1 MSSEE
6 KTGIFNRIFGGL
18 SRRRKSRSTS
28 DDRDENVS
36 SQTSSPIK
44 STASDELRPSVVQNS
59 EFENLVFWPEQRR
72 SPSTCSVASTV
83 ADGGDIPFAD
93 SGSSGRGS
101 VKEVEVV
108 KVSRVEAFSNVKT
121 DHLVTEA
128 GKKLQ
133 VYLEETSCDITDIA
147 LKRCA
152 EDTTPDTLKSCAVSG
167 TEIKKTVLKPS
178 IRGSGSYTALVGVTL
193 GSHSRGSLSSDS
205 LAEEESSDI
214 MGKKNNG
221 RRKSRKLT
229 NSTNE
234 VALAITTSPE
244 AQERQYPPPSPGQVH
259 IAVWAETHLTEEES
273 ESSITDSLSSVELAQ
288 ASPAESHSDT
298 GRAAINTSGPF
309 QAPESPS
316 TVNLRRL
323 EKSKPEAPQSDIRK
337 NVFSDDPNAE
347 SYEEKRRSLKLSE
360 SETVF
365 AKKVYISPQSSLDG
379 EGGEFE
385 SRSETDL
392 DVTPHIQQFK
402 VEILPNPKILN
413 VKQSPEQTQEPVRE
427 EAVSVLKEPLEKDVE
442 SPTVPSTKKTEATD
456 IKEESDSLKMPSL
469 KGPLNT
475 LSSQTTSSKP
485 SRSMD
490 RQGSVP
496 HGGNK
501 VKAPPP
507 PVVPKTKSV
516 MSRIKNISE
525 ANKELSTVGRVSQ
538 KQTDQKEVK
547 SPTAKEQSVSFNKS
561 VDINTKVQKRTAPPV
576 LEKPKTVV
584 EVVTVYSLSPKSE
597 GQISPKLK
605 VSPEGGSISPKQKI
619 SPTRSAEEKDV
630 ADGSITPKTPSPT
643 KELLN
648 FKRERRLKSSTSEDK
663 VDKSP
668 SPPPSTRNVGPA
680 KLNTEFRASK
690 DMQKSKTQPSV
701 SSERSPTS
709 KSSFQFSKSKSIETK
724 FKSSDAVSKTTTRDK
739 TEATDQTEHSVE
751 KQKPANETQLSGPK
765 SPRKFKTDV
774 SSSGR
779 KPPRVTQPGL
789 FEQTSSAEV
798 SHGESESRQP
808 SSPQPT
814 KSEKNESSPFPG
826 PVGDGKPSTVVRS
839 PSSEPKLKSQVKE
852 VADTLNP
859 TKTKPRRD
867 LRKADQ
873 TITSEPKIDKN
884 KNLSISSKA
893 STKSESGESE
903 DTKKQ
908 SKATSKMKTEV
919 TLQVVPIKDDLKSL
933 KPQKESNTQDSPNTD
948 ARVVDKSDKE
958 IHLTI
963 TPEASLKSESGGLE
977 KTQKQPKEPSETKME
992 KFSSAETKV
1001 FLEGSPLENDLQS
1014 VKQLKES
1021 NPKVSSNQD
1030 TQAEDKSEK
1039 MIILPIKPKAS
1050 SESESAALENTDKQ
1064 TNSTSESKVEKSS
1077 VAENEVTLQVG
1088 PLENDLQSVKQ
1099 QTESDLQ
1106 VSSNQD
1112 THAVDKSEKIVI
1124 VSITPKDSL
1133 KSESGA
1139 LENTQKQ
1146 PKEPSET
1153 KIEKSSGAETK
1164 VISQGRH
1171 LENVLQSV
1179 KQLKESNPQ
1188 ASSNRDTHAEDKSE
1202 EMIIMSITPK
1212 ASSES
1217 ESGALENTDKHP
1229 KSIPASKV
1237 ENSSSAE
1244 TKVISQRSPLEND
1257 LQSVKQLK
1265 ESNPQVLSN
1274 QDTHAEDKSEK
1285 IVILPITPKAS
1296 LKSESGALENTQKQ
1310 PKEPSE
1316 TKIEKSSGAETKVIL
1331 QATPLEND
1339 LQSVKQLKESNPKG
1353 SSNQDTHAEDKS
1365 EKIVILP
1372 IKPKASSESE
1382 SGALENPGKQT
1393 NSTSES
1399 KVEKSSVAE
1408 TEVTLQVGPL
1418 ENYLQSVKQQ
1428 TESDLQ
1434 VSSNPDA
1441 HAVDKS
1447 DSFGK
1452 TPKRPKTPS
1461 KTKIEK
1467 AGAAETKVTLK
1478 VAPINNDL
1486 QSIKPQTELD
1496 LQVSSNPDAHAVDRS
1511 DKISNLSITS
1521 KASLKS
1527 ENKTYT
1533 LENTQKQLKA
1543 TSEKKVETS
1552 GAAETKVMSQVSPL
1566 ENNLQP
1572 IKQQSGDSSCPD
1584 SQAPSNPDAQV
1595 VPDVQSGLVEKKS
1608 LVEKSEFEKE
1618 KCTLAKKKTGHYTS
1632 GDLSTQVSEQSRS
1645 FQEKTLAV
1653 MSENSSETIQKIET
1667 KEQNVENVVNLKNLT
1682 KAATAKIET
1691 TSNKEGQSKE
1701 ESVQQ
1706 TVSKTQSNLGT
1717 TVQLDDSS
1725 KASNL
1730 ECVQQN
1736 EMNKLP
1742 IAAITNP
1749 IAVSKPEP
1757 RGDKTSEQKPPPL
1770 KLPEEQTSKL
1780 DKKTEVQIKNVESNL
1795 KVKKTIKNTDTMPV
1809 VNSQILNPT
1818 ADQSLQQFTSQN
1830 LPFDPKILSKN
1841 NRAPSSW
1848 LDVDQ
1853 TFEKKKVERRMDCS
1867 ASDDNLLDTSD
1878 DFEALIRNIKEHCS
1892 PFTLPPR
1899 KHGQNKMPSP
1909 PFAMPAIK
1917 EDHFEK
1923 VFDPEQF
1930 QFGTRKTAG
1939 PKDPSPAMIIKKRND
1954 EAKNNPPSR
1963 RTEDILLYK
1972 SLSSRREKDKTEK
1985 VVAEEK
1991 CDGENK
1997 NNTEGSGKVSS
2008 RLERMSIISNL
2019 RKVSRTPTQTVSGEK
2034 DIPLSQ
2040 AVTTPKE
2047 GIGYLPAQGNG
2058 VIDNGGSLKSPST
2071 IPPIPSFSEI
2081 KLPDLLEKYLNKGK
2095 GSQQK
2100 PDTSSLPPL
2109 DVSATSN
2116 AFNANMGP
2124 QGMPGLT
2131 SQSNS
2136 TPQLPVQTPT
2146 RLSPTP
2152 VGTPLVRGFHKRP
2165 GKIVIYQQAQ
2175 LGGESYE
2182 IFRDIEDA
2190 TSMELSPVISLKV
2203 VRGCWLL
2210 YEKPGFQGRSIALEE
2225 GQTELVNEW
2234 VESEP
2239 IGEVGPN
2246 EFPLPTTPMVIGSI
2260 RLALRDYSIPKIDL
2274 FTEPNGM
2281 GRMSSF
2287 CDDMIEICSY
2297 GIPQSTGS
2305 IKVHSGVWMVF
2316 SDPGFQGLLAV
2327 LEEGVYLCPED
2338 WGFPNPFVGSLR
2350 PLKMGQIKVE
2360 NPNEMK
2366 AVLYEKPMF
2375 QGECIEIEKDIY
2387 SFEETEEHE
2396 KNAEEESPDSTS
2408 EIKRKSFGSVGS
2420 LKILGGLWVGYSVA
2434 GFEGHQHL
2442 LEEGEYADFTDW
2454 GGLEDGLFSI
2464 RPVFAEFMT
2473 PHMRLFSEREFS
2485 ERGLN
2490 LDLLEPVVN
2499 MEGTGFGIKTQ
2510 SMEVLSGV
2518 WIAFENAQF
2527 SGEQYILEKGLYA
2540 TPLDWGAQNSRIL
2553 SLQPVVLDRAEDL
2566 ARYKVQ
2572 LFSEPGFQGEVLVL
2586 EESVAFLPDDF
2597 HPMSCK
2603 VLAGSWVV
2611 FDGPQFTENMYVLE
2625 EGEYPN
2631 PEALGLLDLNCRIS
2645 SVHTVGHEFSVPSIT
2660 LFCKSNFRGRK
2671 IIFTDGSLNMSL
2683 AGFDGRVSSLLVN
2696 GGIWVLYEYSNF
2708 RGRQVLL
2715 HPSEVGDW
2723 QKFRGLDRIGSLRPL
2738 LQKRVYFRVRSAET
2752 GLLMS
2757 LSGPL
2762 DDIKLVRVQVLE
2774 ESGGPEQIWV
2784 YENGLLRSKLVED
2797 CCVET
2802 SGGVVMAGCR
2812 LNISPEPGKDN
2823 QFWSITGDGI
2833 IRNNFKPDLVLEV
2846 KGGQQYDKNQV
2857 ILNTFDEQKPNQR
2870 WTVEIL

>member
-6 KTGIFNRIFGGL
+6 KTGIFNRIFGSL

-28 DDRDENVS
+28 DDRDENVL

-59 EFENLVFWPEQRR
+59 EFENSVFWPEQRR
-72 SPSTCSVASTV
+72 SPSTCSVASIVT
-83 ADGGDIPFAD
+83 DGGDIPFAD

-101 VKEVEVV
+101 VREVEV
-108 KVSRVEAFSNVKT
+108 KVSRIEAFSNVKT

-147 LKRCA
+147 LKRCP
-152 EDTTPDTLKSCAVSG
+152 EDTTPDTPKSCAVSG

-214 MGKKNNG
+214 MGKKNSG

-234 VALAITTSPE
+234 VAPAITTSPE
-244 AQERQYPPPSPGQVH
+244 AQERHYPPPSPGQVH
-259 IAVWAETHLTEEES
+259 IAVWAETHLTEEER

-288 ASPAESHSDT
+288 ASPAESHSAA
-298 GRAAINTSGPF
+298 GRAAINISGSF

-316 TVNLRRL
+316 TVNVRRL
-323 EKSKPEAPQSDIRK
+323 EKSKPEGPQSDIRK
-337 NVFSDDPNAE
+337 NLASNDPNAE

-365 AKKVYISPQSSLDG
+365 AKKVYISPQSSLEGD
-379 EGGEFE
+379 GGEFE
-385 SRSETDL
+385 PRSETDL
-392 DVTPHIQQFK
+392 DVTSHIQQLK

-413 VKQSPEQTQEPVRE
+413 IKQSPEQTQEPVRE
-427 EAVSVLKEPLEKDVE
+427 EAVSILKEPLEKDVE
-442 SPTVPSTKKTEATD
+442 TSTVLSTEKTEATD
-456 IKEESDSLKMPSL
+456 IKEASDSLKMPSL

-496 HGGNK
+496 LEGNK
-501 VKAPPP
+501 VKGPPP
-507 PVVPKTKSV
+507 PVVPKTKAV

-538 KQTDQKEVK
+538 KQTDQKGVK

-561 VDINTKVQKRTAPPV
+561 VDINAKVQKRTAPPV

-597 GQISPKLK
+597 
-605 VSPEGGSISPKQKI
+605 
-619 SPTRSAEEKDV
+619 D
-630 ADGSITPKTPSPT
+630 
-643 KELLN
+643 
-648 FKRERRLKSSTSEDK
+648 
-663 VDKSP
+663 
-668 SPPPSTRNVGPA
+668 
-680 KLNTEFRASK
+680 
-690 DMQKSKTQPSV
+690 
-701 SSERSPTS
+701 
-709 KSSFQFSKSKSIETK
+709 
-724 FKSSDAVSKTTTRDK
+724 
-739 TEATDQTEHSVE
+739 
-751 KQKPANETQLSGPK
+751 
-765 SPRKFKTDV
+765 
-774 SSSGR
+774 
-779 KPPRVTQPGL
+779 
-789 FEQTSSAEV
+789 
-798 SHGESESRQP
+798 
-808 SSPQPT
+808 
-814 KSEKNESSPFPG
+814 
-826 PVGDGKPSTVVRS
+826 
-839 PSSEPKLKSQVKE
+839 SQV
-852 VADTLNP
+852 
-859 TKTKPRRD
+859 
-867 LRKADQ
+867 
-873 TITSEPKIDKN
+873 
-884 KNLSISSKA
+884 
-893 STKSESGESE
+893 
-903 DTKKQ
+903 
-908 SKATSKMKTEV
+908 
-919 TLQVVPIKDDLKSL
+919 
-933 KPQKESNTQDSPNTD
+933 
-948 ARVVDKSDKE
+948 
-958 IHLTI
+958 
-963 TPEASLKSESGGLE
+963 
-977 KTQKQPKEPSETKME
+977 
-992 KFSSAETKV
+992 
-1001 FLEGSPLENDLQS
+1001 
-1014 VKQLKES
+1014 
-1021 NPKVSSNQD
+1021 
-1030 TQAEDKSEK
+1030 
-1039 MIILPIKPKAS
+1039 
-1050 SESESAALENTDKQ
+1050 
-1064 TNSTSESKVEKSS
+1064 
-1077 VAENEVTLQVG
+1077 
-1088 PLENDLQSVKQ
+1088 
-1099 QTESDLQ
+1099 
-1106 VSSNQD
+1106 
-1112 THAVDKSEKIVI
+1112 
-1124 VSITPKDSL
+1124 
-1133 KSESGA
+1133 
-1139 LENTQKQ
+1139 
-1146 PKEPSET
+1146 
-1153 KIEKSSGAETK
+1153 
-1164 VISQGRH
+1164 
-1171 LENVLQSV
+1171 
-1179 KQLKESNPQ
+1179 
-1188 ASSNRDTHAEDKSE
+1188 
-1202 EMIIMSITPK
+1202 
-1212 ASSES
+1212 
-1217 ESGALENTDKHP
+1217 
-1229 KSIPASKV
+1229 
-1237 ENSSSAE
+1237 
-1244 TKVISQRSPLEND
+1244 
-1257 LQSVKQLK
+1257 
-1265 ESNPQVLSN
+1265 
-1274 QDTHAEDKSEK
+1274 
-1285 IVILPITPKAS
+1285 
-1296 LKSESGALENTQKQ
+1296 
-1310 PKEPSE
+1310 
-1316 TKIEKSSGAETKVIL
+1316 
-1331 QATPLEND
+1331 
-1339 LQSVKQLKESNPKG
+1339 
-1353 SSNQDTHAEDKS
+1353 
-1365 EKIVILP
+1365 
-1372 IKPKASSESE
+1372 
-1382 SGALENPGKQT
+1382 
-1393 NSTSES
+1393 
-1399 KVEKSSVAE
+1399 
-1408 TEVTLQVGPL
+1408 
-1418 ENYLQSVKQQ
+1418 
-1428 TESDLQ
+1428 
-1434 VSSNPDA
+1434 
-1441 HAVDKS
+1441 
-1447 DSFGK
+1447 
-1452 TPKRPKTPS
+1452 
-1461 KTKIEK
+1461 
-1467 AGAAETKVTLK
+1467 
-1478 VAPINNDL
+1478 
-1486 QSIKPQTELD
+1486 
-1496 LQVSSNPDAHAVDRS
+1496 
-1511 DKISNLSITS
+1511 
-1521 KASLKS
+1521 
-1527 ENKTYT
+1527 
-1533 LENTQKQLKA
+1533 
-1543 TSEKKVETS
+1543 
-1552 GAAETKVMSQVSPL
+1552 
-1566 ENNLQP
+1566 
-1572 IKQQSGDSSCPD
+1572 
-1584 SQAPSNPDAQV
+1584 PSNPDAQV
-1595 VPDVQSGLVEKKS
+1595 VPDVQSGLEKKS
-1608 LVEKSEFEKE
+1608 LVEKSKVEFEKE
-1618 KCTLAKKKTGHYTS
+1618 KCTLAKKKTGHYTA
-1632 GDLSTQVSEQSRS
+1632 GDLSTQISEQSRS
-1645 FQEKTLAV
+1645 FQEKNLAV
-1653 MSENSSETIQKIET
+1653 ISENSSETVQKIET
-1667 KEQNVENVVNLKNLT
+1667 KEQCVENVVNLKKRT
-1682 KAATAKIET
+1682 KSVTEKIET
-1691 TSNKEGQSKE
+1691 ISNKEGQSKE

-1706 TVSKTQSNLGT
+1706 TVSKKQSNLGT

-1725 KASNL
+1725 KTLNL
-1730 ECVQQN
+1730 ECVKQN
-1736 EMNKLP
+1736 EMNKLA

-1780 DKKTEVQIKNVESNL
+1780 DKKTEVKIKNVESNL
-1795 KVKKTIKNTDTMPV
+1795 KVKKTIKNTDKMPV
-1809 VNSQILNPT
+1809 VNSQILKPP

-1830 LPFDPKILSKN
+1830 LPFDPKNLSKN

-1892 PFTLPPR
+1892 PFTLPPK

-1939 PKDPSPAMIIKKRND
+1939 PKDPSPAMIIRKRND

-1972 SLSSRREKDKTEK
+1972 SLSSRREKDKTEE
-1985 VVAEEK
+1985 VVTEK
-1991 CDGENK
+1991 KTDVENK
-1997 NNTEGSGKVSS
+1997 NHTEGSGKVSS

-2019 RKVSRTPTQTVSGEK
+2019 RNVSRTPTQTASGEK

-2040 AVTTPKE
+2040 GVTTPKE
-2047 GIGYLPAQGNG
+2047 GIGNLPAQGNG

-2071 IPPIPSFSEI
+2071 IPPIPSFSEV

-2116 AFNANMGP
+2116 AFNVNMGL

-2131 SQSNS
+2131 SPSKS

-2146 RLSPTP
+2146 SLSPTP
-2152 VGTPLVRGFHKRP
+2152 VG
-2165 GKIVIYQQAQ
+2165 IVIYQQAQ
-2175 LGGESYE
+2175 LGGEAYE

-2190 TSMELSPVISLKV
+2190 TSIELSPVISLKV
-2203 VRGCWLL
+2203 VRGCWML

-2234 VESEP
+2234 LESEP
-2239 IGEVGPN
+2239 IGEVGPD

-2305 IKVHSGVWMVF
+2305 IKVNSGVWLVF

-2327 LEEGVYLCPED
+2327 LEEGVYLSPED

-2350 PLKMGQIKVE
+2350 PLKM
-2360 NPNEMK
+2360 

-2375 QGECIEIEKDIY
+2375 QGECIEIERDIY
-2387 SFEETEEHE
+2387 SFDETEEHE
-2396 KNAEEESPDSTS
+2396 KSAEEESLDSTS
-2408 EIKRKSFGSVGS
+2408 EMKRKSFGSVGS

-2473 PHMRLFSEREFS
+2473 PHMRLFSERDFS

-2540 TPLDWGAQNSRIL
+2540 TPLDWGAQNCRIL

-2631 PEALGLLDLNCRIS
+2631 PEALGLLNLNCRIS
-2645 SVHTVGHEFSVPSIT
+2645 SVHTVGNEFSVPSIT

-2671 IIFTDGSLNMSL
+2671 IIFTDDAPNLSL

-2696 GGIWVLYEYSNF
+2696 GGIWVVYEYSNF

-2723 QKFRGLDRIGSLRPL
+2723 QKFRGWDRIGSLRPL

-2823 QFWSITGDGI
+2823 HFWSITGDGI

-2846 KGGQQYDKNQV
+2846 KGGLQYDKNQV
-2857 ILNTFDEQKPNQR
+2857 TLNTFDEQKPNQR